1 MKRLLPAM
9 LSLPLLLATGANAQ
23 TMVTGPSSSQ
33 SPYTVPVAA
42 GTKITSILTV
52 GDAIGGYKM
61 AGLPDGIG
69 AYDNNDGTFTLL
81 MNHEMGNTSGTIRA
95 HGSTG
100 TFVSRWIINKSDLRV
115 LSGGDLIQRVNL
127 WDIAT
132 SKFLTYYSSAPSTA
146 AALTRFCSG
155 DLAPAT
161 AFYNSKTGLGTTAR
175 IFMNGEESGTEGR
188 PFAHIAT
195 GPEAGS
201 SFQLP
206 RLGKASWENYLA
218 HGMESDKTVAIGTD
232 DATPGQIYVYVG
244 TKTNTGNTIE
254 KAGLTNGKLYGV
266 AVTGLLTETSASV
279 PTAGTTFT
287 LADLGDVS
295 SLSGSTINT
304 NSNTAGVT
312 TFLRP
317 EDGAWDP
324 ANDSNFYFVTT
335 NSFGSP
341 TRMWRLHFNNPAD
354 VTLGGTITAALKGTE
369 GAQMMDNMTV
379 DNWGHAL
386 TVEDVGGNAHL
397 GKTWQHTFG
406 TDTIKL
412 IATHDTARFLTGGS
426 KFLTIDEETS
436 GILDVQEILG
446 AGMFLMVDQ
455 AHYAIA
461 GELVEG
467 GQLLALYNPDTY
479 NSNPE
484 ISIAGKGLNITKGDL
499 FPSSTDNTDFGSIDT
514 GMKVTQSFYVKN
526 AGPASLKINS
536 INFTG
541 TNASEFTL
549 LGTTT
554 FPASIAAGDS
564 LKLDVQFAPLVV
576 GLRTAMITINSNDF
590 DEKSYS
596 YALQGVA
603 LNNRTGIDEKIASSS
618 FIKLYPNPTADA
630 ATVAITLKKA
640 EHFEITILD
649 LNGKAV
655 METIAKELQAGD
667 NNIAVSTSNLPNG
680 NYIVQV
686 ASTNQIVSVKLAVAH

>member
-1 MKRLLPAM
+1 M
-9 LSLPLLLATGANAQ
+9 
-23 TMVTGPSSSQ
+23 
-33 SPYTVPVAA
+33 
-42 GTKITSILTV
+42 TSIITV
-52 GDAIGGYKM
+52 GDAVGGYKM
-61 AGLPDGIG
+61 AGLPDGMG

-81 MNHEMGNTSGTIRA
+81 VNHEAGNGSGTIRA

-100 TFVSRWIINKSDLRV
+100 TFVSRWVINKSDLRV

-132 SKFLTYYSSAPSTA
+132 SKFVTYYSSAPSTA
-146 AALTRFCSG
+146 AALGRFCSG
-155 DLAPAT
+155 DLAPVS

-175 IFMNGEESGTEGR
+175 ILMNGEETGSEGR

-206 RLGKASWENYLA
+206 RLGKASWENYIA

-232 DATPGQIYVYVG
+232 DATPGQVYVYVG
-244 TKTNTGNTIE
+244 TKTNSGNTID

-266 AVTGLLTETSASV
+266 AVSGLTAETSASV
-279 PTAGTTFT
+279 PAAGTAFT

-304 NSNTAGVT
+304 NSNTLGVT
-312 TFLRP
+312 NFLRP
-317 EDGAWDP
+317 EDGTWDP
-324 ANDSNFYFVTT
+324 ANDSDFYFVTT
-335 NSFGSP
+335 NSFTSP
-341 TRMWRLHFNNPAD
+341 SRLWKLHFSNPND
-354 VTLGGTITAALKGTE
+354 VTLGGTITAVLDGTE
-369 GAQMMDNMTV
+369 GPKMMDNLCA

-386 TVEDVGGNAHL
+386 IVEDVGGNTHL
-397 GKTWQHTFG
+397 GKTWQYSFAA
-406 TDTIKL
+406 DTVKL
-412 IATHDTARFLTGGS
+412 IATHDSTRFLTGGS
-426 KFLTIDEETS
+426 KYLTIDEEAS
-436 GILDVQEILG
+436 GIIDVQEILG
-446 AGMFLMVDQ
+446 AGMFILNDQ
-455 AHYAIA
+455 AHYGIS
-461 GELVEG
+461 GELMEG
-467 GQLLALYNPDTY
+467 GQILALYNPDTY
-479 NSNPE
+479 NANPE
-484 ISIAGKGLNITKGDL
+484 ISIVGKGVNIGKGDL
-499 FPSSTDNTDFGSIDT
+499 FPATSDNTDFGAIDT

-526 AGPASLKINS
+526 AGPAALKVNS
-536 INFTG
+536 INFSG
-541 TNASEFTL
+541 ANASEFTL

-603 LNNRTGIDEKIASSS
+603 LNNRTSLDDKVASSS

-640 EHFEITILD
+640 ERFEITVLD

-686 ASTNQIVSVKLAVAH
+686 ASTNQIVSVKMAVAH